1 MKKYKHWLKID
12 GYASDTSK
20 QYKEIE
26 NYLKEYPDAKI
37 TIYQYDYDLFNKVV
51 LLECSQDYNNLD
63 MIVNSGSNNLRRL
76 SRKPQNIKERKD
88 LTIVN
93 DNLVLA

>member
-12 GYASDTSK
+12 GYASDTDK

-26 NYLKEYPDAKI
+26 DYLKEYQDAEI
-37 TIYQYDYDLFNKVV
+37 TIYQYDYDLFNKVI
-51 LLECSQDYNNLD
+51 LLECSQSYDDLD
-63 MIVNSGSNNLRRL
+63 INVNSGFNNLRRL

-88 LTIVN
+88 LIISN
-93 DNLVLA
+93 SDLVMI

>member
-12 GYASDTSK
+12 GYAFDTSK

-26 NYLKEYPDAKI
+26 NYLKEYPCAKI

-76 SRKPQNIKERKD
+76 SRKPRNIKER
-88 LTIVN
+88 
-93 DNLVLA
+93 DNLIIENGGLTLI